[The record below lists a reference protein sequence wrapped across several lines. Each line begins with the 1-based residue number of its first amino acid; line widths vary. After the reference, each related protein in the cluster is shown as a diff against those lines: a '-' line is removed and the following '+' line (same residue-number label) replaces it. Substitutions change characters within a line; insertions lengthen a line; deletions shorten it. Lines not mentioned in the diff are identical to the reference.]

1 MKAEKGTKLTPGRAE
16 LLVWHG
22 NYRWVWLTYGALIV
36 EIRQERYGK
45 PLRVRAPHVLLSSCQ
60 LTATGLSMLHALLFT
75 ANDILNDWRLHDY
88 PWASVPRGGKTIT
101 VGKFLYLDKRRDEYK

>member
-22 NYRWVWLTYGALIV
+22 NHRWVRLTYGALIV